1 MNNLIHNSGFFQI
14 TTKILHTLDD
24 KTQLECRLVC
34 KYLKALVDQ
43 PLLWIQKLDIKRG
56 QSKEVHDAW
65 IDLMQRIEEGSF
77 LEQELVECL
86 MKWYGIGKSP
96 AWPKSSLNGITIL
109 HISAVC
115 GVKSIV
121 EIIAS
126 YIKDPNPT
134 KENGITPI
142 HSASQHGHIDIVIF
156 LASKVDNLNEVICG
170 TGATPIY
177 NASAKGHT
185 DIVKFL
191 ASKVENPNKSRNDGV
206 TPITV
211 ASLKGHVEI
220 VEFLASKVDN
230 PNEPGNDGVTPIFL
244 ASLRGH
250 TDIVKILASKV
261 NNPNAPRYN
270 GWTPIH
276 AAIGNGH
283 VEVVKYLISNV
294 NEPGES
300 LLEFARQ
307 FGNSNMVEFL
317 SSII

>member
-177 NASAKGHT
+177 TASAKGHT

>member
-34 KYLKALVDQ
+34 KSLKALVNK

-177 NASAKGHT
+177 TASAKGHT

-230 PNEPGNDGVTPIFL
+230 PNEPANDGVTPIFL

>member
-177 NASAKGHT
+177 AASAKGHT

>member
-1 MNNLIHNSGFFQI
+1 
-14 TTKILHTLDD
+14 
-24 KTQLECRLVC
+24 
-34 KYLKALVDQ
+34 
-43 PLLWIQKLDIKRG
+43 
-56 QSKEVHDAW
+56 
-65 IDLMQRIEEGSF
+65 MQRIEEGSF

-142 HSASQHGHIDIVIF
+142 HSASHHGHIDIVIF
-156 LASKVDNLNEVICG
+156 LASKMDNLNEVICG

-230 PNEPGNDGVTPIFL
+230 PNEPSNDGVTPIFL

-250 TDIVKILASKV
+250 TDMSKFLHLKLIIQM
-261 NNPNAPRYN
+261 RQD
-270 GWTPIH
+270 IMD
-276 AAIGNGH
+276 GH
-283 VEVVKYLISNV
+283 QFMQQLGMDMLKLSN
-294 NEPGES
+294 
-300 LLEFARQ
+300 
-307 FGNSNMVEFL
+307 
-317 SSII
+317 I